1 MSCQPPVKQPC
12 PPSATRAS
20 PSPRPDS
27 PHLLVMRAGV
37 LESISHDDVASMLG
51 LASTKHDGKKLELV
65 FLSANETEGLGKV
78 RHIAPIAD
86 LLPSY

>member
-1 MSCQPPVKQPC
+1 
-12 PPSATRAS
+12 
-20 PSPRPDS
+20 
-27 PHLLVMRAGV
+27 MRAPPEPLYLPAMRTGELV
-37 LESISHDDVASMLG
+37 SISRDDVASMLG

-65 FLSANETEGLGKV
+65 FLSGCNTEDLGKV